1 MKHYVFKFFTSIL
14 IAVFSFGTVS
24 IADDTKEPDF
34 VIAADAFQDGDYV
47 DAAVRFGNL
56 AVNGNAAAQY
66 NYAMLVYKGVGAP
79 SDFEEAW
86 YWSWM
91 ARLAGI
97 EKAVELTGQIAGEL
111 GLEHEETLLL
121 RLRNTFEKDALNG
134 DATALSNMAIF
145 LTEAQTDPDLAEGY
159 VWALVAQ
166 ALGRTDVQ
174 YIVKKAND
182 ELELSVKIESQK
194 KAKSIFK
201 DFQ

>member
-1 MKHYVFKFFTSIL
+1 MKHYVFNYFTPIF
-14 IAVFSFGTVS
+14 IVVCSFGTVS
-24 IADDTKEPDF
+24 VADDTKEPNF
-34 VIAADAFQDGDYV
+34 VIAADAFQEGDYV

-97 EKAVELTGQIAGEL
+97 EKAVELSDQIAGEL

-121 RLRNTFEKDALNG
+121 RLRNTFEKDALQGN
-134 DATALSNMAIF
+134 ATALSNMAIF

-166 ALGRTDVQ
+166 ALGQTDVQ
-174 YIVKKAND
+174 HIVKKAND
-182 ELELSVKIESQK
+182 ELELSVKIDSQK
-194 KAKSIFK
+194 KAKAIFK

>member
-1 MKHYVFKFFTSIL
+1 MKHYVSNYFTSIF
-14 IAVFSFGTVS
+14 IVVFSFGTVS
-24 IADDTKEPDF
+24 IADDTKEPNF

-66 NYAMLVYKGVGAP
+66 NYAMLVYKGVGSP

-121 RLRNTFEKDALNG
+121 RLRNTFEKDALQG

>member
-1 MKHYVFKFFTSIL
+1 MKDYVFKYFTSIL
-14 IAVFSFGTVS
+14 IVLLSFGTVS
-24 IADDTKEPDF
+24 IADDTKEPNF

-47 DAAVRFGNL
+47 DAAVRFGKL

-97 EKAVELTGQIAGEL
+97 EKAVELSDQIAGEL
-111 GLEHEETLLL
+111 GLEHEETLLR
-121 RLRNTFEKDALNG
+121 RLRSTFEKDALNG

-145 LTEAQTDPDLAEGY
+145 LTEAQTDPNLAECY

-174 YIVKKAND
+174 HIVKKAND
-182 ELELSVKIESQK
+182 ELELSVKIDSQK
-194 KAKSIFK
+194 KAKAIFN

>member
-1 MKHYVFKFFTSIL
+1 M
-14 IAVFSFGTVS
+14 
-24 IADDTKEPDF
+24 
-34 VIAADAFQDGDYV
+34 
-47 DAAVRFGNL
+47 RFGNL

-97 EKAVELTGQIAGEL
+97 EKAVELSDQIAGEL
-111 GLEHEETLLL
+111 GLEHEETLLR
-121 RLRNTFEKDALNG
+121 RLRSTFEKDALQG

>member
-1 MKHYVFKFFTSIL
+1 MKHYMFKYFISIL
-14 IAVFSFGTVS
+14 IVVFSFGTVS

-34 VIAADAFQDGDYV
+34 VIAADAFQEGDYV

-111 GLEHEETLLL
+111 GLEHEEILLR
-121 RLRNTFEKDALNG
+121 RLRNTFEKDALQG

-174 YIVKKAND
+174 HIVKKAND

>member
-1 MKHYVFKFFTSIL
+1 MKHYVFKIFTSIL

-56 AVNGNAAAQY
+56 AANGNAAAQY

-91 ARLAGI
+91 ARLAGV

-121 RLRNTFEKDALNG
+121 RLRNTFEKDALQG